1 MLTPQ
6 EIQEVTF
13 DKAVF
18 GGYDMQ
24 TVDAFVEPLIKD
36 YEALYNENAVLKGKL
51 RVLVRKLEEF
61 RDQEESVK
69 QAMVSAQKT
78 CSTMI
83 KEAEEKCA
91 AMLAD
96 AEERTQQVN
105 MDALIDEEQARL
117 EYAKKTALN
126 FIQCVEQDIRGHLD
140 LLEKLKERDLS
151 TELEQPAKPAPKE
164 EKVDFAKAIAEEIQ
178 GRLSDELG
186 LPQEEESAE
195 EAPAEVSPV
204 SADTSPTI
212 KFPDLQFG
220 KNYNPT
226 GNK

>member
-13 DKAVF
+13 EKAVF

-36 YEALYNENAVLKGKL
+36 YETLYNENAVLKGKL
-51 RVLVRKLEEF
+51 KVLVRKLEEF

-78 CSTMI
+78 CNAML
-83 KEAEEKCA
+83 KEAEDKCA

-96 AEERTQQVN
+96 AEEKTSQVN
-105 MDALIDEEQARL
+105 MDALMDQEAARL
-117 EYAKKTALN
+117 DYAKKTALN
-126 FIQCVEQDIRGHLD
+126 FIQCVEQDIRGHLE
-140 LLEKLKERDLS
+140 LLEQLKSRDLS
-151 TELEQPAKPAPKE
+151 TEVEKVPAPAPKE
-164 EKVDFAKAIAEEIQ
+164 EKTDFAKAIAEEIQ
-178 GRLSDELG
+178 VHLSDELG
-186 LPQEEESAE
+186 LEEEE
-195 EAPAEVSPV
+195 TLPQTEAAPLSM
-204 SADTSPTI
+204 DTSPTI

-220 KNYNPT
+220 KNYDPT
-226 GNK
+226 GKK